1 MPWVYSK
8 TPYITYDNN
17 NYENQLES
25 TILLVKQNLLV
36 IVVSINYS
44 LLFFNIISV
53 KKAGIATY
61 DELKMTLLHAV
72 CVNENIQSG

>member
-1 MPWVYSK
+1 MPWVYGK
-8 TPYITYDNN
+8 TPYISYDN

-61 DELKMTLLHAV
+61 DELKMIACRL
-72 CVNENIQSG
+72 C